1 MSFSFILMS
10 GILFATGIYFIL
22 RRSLLK
28 LLFGVLFLSH
38 AVNLIIFLSAGLHKA
53 RPAIIDNEMTQLT
66 APYAD
71 PLSQAL
77 ILTAIVIGFAMQ
89 AFFIILIYRVY
100 KSIGTDDIDQIRSG
114 E

>member
-1 MSFSFILMS
+1 MGFSFILMS
-10 GILFATGIYFIL
+10 GIFFAAGIYFLL

-38 AVNLIIFLSAGLHKA
+38 AVNLILFFSAGLYKA
-53 RPAIIDNEMTQLT
+53 KPAIISEGAQQLSF
-66 APYAD
+66 PYAD

-77 ILTAIVIGFAMQ
+77 ILTAIVIGFGMQ
-89 AFFIILIYRVY
+89 AFFIVLIYRVY
-100 KSIGTDDIDQIRSG
+100 KSIGTDDVDKIRSG